1 MKNMMIPLIQ
11 PFKTVVLANGAFPA
25 HEIPRSFLRN
35 AEHVIC
41 CDGATKNL
49 LAMGI
54 EPDFIIG
61 DMDSISE
68 DLKRRFESI
77 LIHISEQENNDLT
90 KAVNFCCVHDW
101 DCITILGA
109 TGKRDDH
116 TLGNISL
123 LANYAIAIKVQ
134 MLTDYGVFVPQLLQP
149 KATYESYIGQQ
160 VSLFS
165 LHTDTLFTT
174 KNLAYPLENRALTTW
189 WQGSLNEATA
199 DNFTIEM
206 DTGKALIF
214 REYEQLITHKS

>member
-1 MKNMMIPLIQ
+1 MIELLQ
-11 PFKTVVLANGAFPA
+11 NFKTVVLANGAFPV
-25 HEIPRSFLRN
+25 HETPLSFLRN
-35 AEHVIC
+35 AERVIC
-41 CDGATKNL
+41 CDGATENL

-68 DLKRRFESI
+68 DLKLRFESI
-77 LIHISEQENNDLT
+77 LIHISEQETNDLT
-90 KAVNFCCVHDW
+90 KAVNFCCAHDW
-101 DCITILGA
+101 DSITILGA

-116 TLGNISL
+116 TIGNISL
-123 LANYAIAIKVQ
+123 LANYAREAEVQ
-134 MLTDYGVFVPQLLQP
+134 LLTDYGVFLPQLQP
-149 KATYESYIGQQ
+149 KATYESYAGQH

-174 KNLAYPLENRALTTW
+174 KNLAYPLENRTLTAW

-206 DTGKALIF
+206 DKGKALIF
-214 REYEQLITHKS
+214 REYKQLITHNS